1 MTIFLFIML
10 VTLLL
15 LNFSQQREIKKL
27 KSFIKH
33 DKKELEVFAEETY
46 LREGDGVKTIKLLR
60 EKYYPLD
67 LVDAKH
73 IVDKIKKPRQN

>member
-1 MTIFLFIML
+1 MLIFLFIII

-15 LNFSQQREIKKL
+15 LNFSQQKEIKKM
-27 KSFIKH
+27 KGMIKH
-33 DKKELEVFAEETY
+33 DEKELEVFAEETY
-46 LREGDGVKTIKLLR
+46 LREGNEVKTIKLLR